1 MVGPEDRGRPGKPT
15 LHLGKVTC
23 DQPDCQ
29 RMSDTPTNP
38 RAALRVWPLI
48 AVGLVAGI
56 FSTLFGVGGGTVM
69 VPLLVLLLAYD
80 TKVATATSLAAIIVT
95 ATVGVISH
103 AQLGHVDWRYALLIG
118 LPAIAGLFLGLWM
131 KARMSVRTLTIW
143 FAVLMV
149 GVAVWML
156 IEQSA
161 VGGKPALTAMTATV
175 IAVLGVVAGVL
186 AGLFGVGGGIIFVP
200 ALALILGM
208 SQKLAIGTS
217 LLAIVPVSLVGSWR
231 QHRAGTVSWS
241 AALIM
246 GAAST
251 VTAWIGAQ
259 ITDAVSAR
267 WLRIGFACL
276 MVFTAWQLAKRAR
289 ATESTQS

>member
-1 MVGPEDRGRPGKPT
+1 MTDST
-15 LHLGKVTC
+15 TT
-23 DQPDCQ
+23 
-29 RMSDTPTNP
+29 TPATT
-38 RAALRVWPLI
+38 RVWPLI
-48 AVGLVAGI
+48 VVGLVAGI

-80 TKVATATSLAAIIVT
+80 AKVATATSLAAIIVT

-103 AQLGHVDWRYALLIG
+103 AELGHVDWRYAMMIG
-118 LPAIAGLFLGLWM
+118 VPAIGGLFGGLWI
-131 KARMSVRTLTIW
+131 KDRMSVRSLTIW

-149 GVAVWML
+149 AIAIWML

-161 VGGKPALTAMTATV
+161 AGGKPEVTAVSATV
-175 IAVLGVVAGVL
+175 MVALGVVAGML
-186 AGLFGVGGGIIFVP
+186 AGLFGVGGGIVFVP

-231 QHRAGTVSWS
+231 QHRAGTVRWR
-241 AALIM
+241 AALTM

-251 VTAWIGAQ
+251 VTAWLGAQ

-276 MVFTAWQLAKRAR
+276 MVFTAWQLAKRAV
-289 ATESTQS
+289 ATHPAPQPAD